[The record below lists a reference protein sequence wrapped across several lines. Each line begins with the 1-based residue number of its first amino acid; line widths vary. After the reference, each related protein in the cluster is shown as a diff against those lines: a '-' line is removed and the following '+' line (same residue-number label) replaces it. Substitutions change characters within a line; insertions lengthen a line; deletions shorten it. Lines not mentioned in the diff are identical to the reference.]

1 MSVKVLIR
9 RDSIENFTTTAY
21 IPKEHELIVAYTND
35 SNKIIFKIGNGK
47 TTWAELPEVKTIE
60 EIDRFKVYYNG
71 KEAIEMFLK
80 PESIQEF
87 LDTDTKGDEQ
97 NGTKDCN
104 T

>member
-1 MSVKVLIR
+1 MPVKVLIR
-9 RDSIENFTTTAY
+9 RDSIENFTTTAF
-21 IPKEHELIVAYTND
+21 IPKEHELIAAHAID
-35 SNKIIFKIGNGK
+35 SNTIIFKIGDGK

-60 EIDRFKVYYNG
+60 EIDRFKVYCNG

-97 NGTKDCN
+97 NGSKDCN